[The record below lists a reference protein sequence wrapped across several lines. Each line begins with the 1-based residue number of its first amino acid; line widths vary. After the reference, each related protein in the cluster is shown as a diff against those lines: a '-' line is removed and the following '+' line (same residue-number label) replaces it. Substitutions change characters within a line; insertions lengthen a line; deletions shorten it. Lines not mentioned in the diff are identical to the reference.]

1 MELPLD
7 HFRLIGVSP
16 SATPEEILRAFQ
28 LRLDKKPN
36 DGFTFEVLTQR
47 SELLR
52 LTADLLTNAESRQE
66 YENLVLNGASGLEV
80 SSNREVAGLILLWES
95 GLAKEAFKL
104 ARKALQPPQTPA
116 LGSSREAD
124 LTLLAA
130 LTSRDAAINEQNLRR
145 YSSAS
150 DFLQEGIQILQR
162 MGKLSELRKNLEDD
176 LTSLLP
182 YRILDLVSR
191 DLSDYESHKKGIL
204 MLENFILKRGGL
216 EGKNKSEYNKFLN
229 QDEFDVFFQQIK
241 QFLTVQEQVD
251 LFLNL
256 QKRGSIEAGF
266 LAFLSLT
273 AIGFSRRKPEK
284 LFEARKI
291 LKGLNISEIDN
302 MLLLGCLDLLLA
314 DVEQAETRF
323 TNTSDTKIRDWFN
336 NYPGEKLEA
345 MCVYCENWLGNEVL
359 NGYRDIDNDQIDLNS
374 WFEDREIQEFIE
386 KEEKKNNRYLM
397 RATLQNFSQSL
408 KKIGDEVDGFNPYKS
423 INNNNS
429 RSKLPLPGG
438 SDIEGQ
444 LKEEVIPDPK
454 LSKSKSVK
462 FLEIFQDKFSEI
474 TVAFG
479 KTLKNNLV
487 FRKSSYSIYLYV
499 FLILFGIG
507 IGAGFLRNNLKNQ
520 TNPEINTEKNENNI
534 ENEEVVIMNSIKE
547 EILIDSNLISNDMS
561 NDDLDNSII
570 QPQRL
575 RSSSPEISEI
585 KTLISS
591 WLYNKS
597 QFLAGVKDINLS
609 PIVKNEL
616 IRRLQE
622 ERNQDI
628 KQNVLKDITTE
639 ILDIK
644 FLSQTSSRIV
654 VEVSLKY
661 NERILKNGK
670 LVSETS
676 IEPFLKVKYILGFT
690 NKSWKLVDYISGV

>member
-520 TNPEINTEKNENNI
+520 TNPEIKTEKNENNI

>member
-28 LRLDKKPN
+28 LRLDKKPD

-314 DVEQAETRF
+314 DVEQAEARF
-323 TNTSDTKIRDWFN
+323 TNTNDAKLRDWFN

>member
-28 LRLDKKPN
+28 LRLDKKPD

-273 AIGFSRRKPEK
+273 AIGFSRR
-284 LFEARKI
+284 
-291 LKGLNISEIDN
+291 N
-302 MLLLGCLDLLLA
+302 
-314 DVEQAETRF
+314 Q
-323 TNTSDTKIRDWFN
+323 
-336 NYPGEKLEA
+336 
-345 MCVYCENWLGNEVL
+345 
-359 NGYRDIDNDQIDLNS
+359 
-374 WFEDREIQEFIE
+374 
-386 KEEKKNNRYLM
+386 
-397 RATLQNFSQSL
+397 
-408 KKIGDEVDGFNPYKS
+408 
-423 INNNNS
+423 
-429 RSKLPLPGG
+429 
-438 SDIEGQ
+438 
-444 LKEEVIPDPK
+444 
-454 LSKSKSVK
+454 KSVQGT
-462 FLEIFQDKFSEI
+462 EEGVQD
-474 TVAFG
+474 
-479 KTLKNNLV
+479 
-487 FRKSSYSIYLYV
+487 
-499 FLILFGIG
+499 
-507 IGAGFLRNNLKNQ
+507 
-520 TNPEINTEKNENNI
+520 
-534 ENEEVVIMNSIKE
+534 
-547 EILIDSNLISNDMS
+547 
-561 NDDLDNSII
+561 
-570 QPQRL
+570 
-575 RSSSPEISEI
+575 
-585 KTLISS
+585 
-591 WLYNKS
+591 
-597 QFLAGVKDINLS
+597 
-609 PIVKNEL
+609 
-616 IRRLQE
+616 
-622 ERNQDI
+622 
-628 KQNVLKDITTE
+628 
-639 ILDIK
+639 
-644 FLSQTSSRIV
+644 
-654 VEVSLKY
+654 
-661 NERILKNGK
+661 
-670 LVSETS
+670 
-676 IEPFLKVKYILGFT
+676 FT
-690 NKSWKLVDYISGV
+690 